1 MFTKKLG
8 EITLP
13 LAINIV
19 GNQNNNPHTINI
31 MANSIG
37 PIVEVAVKELD
48 FGNVTV
54 LKDYILKINIK
65 NKSMIEAD
73 FHAFT
78 KKKPKETVFK
88 PI

>member
-1 MFTKKLG
+1 M
-8 EITLP
+8 
-13 LAINIV
+13 
-19 GNQNNNPHTINI
+19 
-31 MANSIG
+31 
-37 PIVEVAVKELD
+37 AVKDLD

-54 LKDYILKINIK
+54 LKDYIMKINIR
-65 NKSMIEAD
+65 NTCTIEAD